1 MRIRTILIGIVVI
14 VVGLFV
20 TGYAILKSLDLND
33 YKDVLAEQVKQ
44 ATGRD
49 VTVGGNIELEVSFTP
64 RLAVNDVTFSN
75 AEWGTRPEMIKLE
88 RLEAVVDL
96 IPLLSSEVRVNRFVM
111 VGADVLLETDAE
123 GNPNWAFP
131 SASDGD
137 TAATGS
143 DGTEY
148 QISVD
153 EVSVE
158 RALITYRDGRTGE
171 TQTVAIDNLSAAADS
186 AAVPIVLALAGSLN
200 DSPVTVDG
208 TIPSFNELQAGGEM
222 PIDLKIQGGG
232 AAVTAKGVVSAAAF
246 DVTVTA
252 AGQSLADLGALAGAE
267 LPAIGPYTLS
277 AIVTNPDGA
286 YQLGDFTLKMADST
300 LSGTASI
307 ALDGPRPKLVADL
320 QSTRLDLADF
330 GVEPAPTADEAATTP
345 EGGDDGRIFPDDPLP
360 LDGLQLADATVRFTG
375 IEVIREPQ
383 TLKNVAVDIVLENG
397 RLTMNNIGADLA
409 GGKLT
414 VSGIIDSSQN
424 PAGISLK
431 LVSNQIEAGSL
442 LQTLGETPIFTGG
455 TVNLDVD
462 VAGSG
467 NSVREIMAS
476 LGGTTNFEMGQG
488 KIDNTFAKILLSDLF
503 QLIVSGGADGSNL
516 NCVVSRF
523 SITGGVAES
532 TALVIDTNGATILG
546 TGTVD
551 LRDEKPDIGLV
562 PHAKQTNL
570 ANIAIPVRI
579 RGTLADPSVA
589 PDPGAM
595 ATGLVSTVGGI
606 GTGVFD
612 ALASVT
618 GNGTSGSADSS
629 GGNACVTALA
639 SPAAEQPQSSGEKI
653 TEGAEQMLDGA
664 GQAGEG
670 IGQGAGEL
678 LDDAGSA
685 IEGLF
690 GN

>member
-20 TGYAILKSLDLND
+20 TGYAILKSLNLND

-49 VTVGGNIELEVSFTP
+49 LVLGGDIELEVSFTP
-64 RLAVNDVTFSN
+64 RLAVNDVAFSN

-96 IPLLSSEVRVNRFVM
+96 LPLLSSEVRVNRFVL
-111 VGADVLLETDAE
+111 VGADVLLETDTD
-123 GNPNWAFP
+123 GIPNWGFP
-131 SASDGD
+131 SAG
-137 TAATGS
+137 
-143 DGTEY
+143 GTQTTETSGGTQY

-153 EVSVE
+153 EVSIE

-171 TQTVAIDNLSAAADS
+171 VQTVAIDTLSGAADS
-186 AAVPIVLALAGSLN
+186 ANEPIALALAGSLN

-232 AAVTAKGVVSAAAF
+232 ATVTAKGVVSAAAF

-252 AGQSLADLGALAGAE
+252 SGQSLADLGALTGAE
-267 LPAIGPYTLS
+267 LPAIGPYNLS
-277 AIVTNPDGA
+277 AIATNPDGA
-286 YQLGDFTLKMADST
+286 YQFANLDFKMADSILT
-300 LSGTASI
+300 GTASV
-307 ALDGPRPKLVADL
+307 ALGGARPVIVADL
-320 QSTRLDLADF
+320 QSTHLDLADF
-330 GVEPAPTADEAATTP
+330 GVEPAPPADEAASTP
-345 EGGDDGRIFPDDPLP
+345 SGGDDGRVFPDDPLP
-360 LDGLQLADATVRFTG
+360 FDGLHVADATVRFTG
-375 IEVIREPQ
+375 AQVIRAPQ
-383 TLKNVAVDIVLENG
+383 SLNNVAVDIVLENG

-409 GGKLT
+409 GGKLAI
-414 VSGIIDSSQN
+414 SGIVDASLN
-424 PAGISLK
+424 PAGVSLK

-442 LQTLGETPIFTGG
+442 LQTFGEAPIFTGG
-455 TVNLDVD
+455 KVNLDVD

-467 NSVREIMAS
+467 NSVRQIMAS
-476 LGGTTNFEMGQG
+476 LGGTTNFEMGPGQ
-488 KIDNTFAKILLSDLF
+488 IDNGFARILLSDLF
-503 QLIVSGGADGSNL
+503 QLIASGGADGSNL

-523 SITGGVAES
+523 SINGGLAES

-551 LRDEKPDIGLV
+551 LRSEEPDIGLV
-562 PHAKQTNL
+562 PSAKQANL
-570 ANIAIPVRI
+570 ANLAIPVRI
-579 RGTLADPSVA
+579 GGTLADPSVG
-589 PDPGAM
+589 PDPAAM
-595 ATGLVSTVGGI
+595 ATGLVGTVGGI
-606 GTGVFD
+606 GTGIFD
-612 ALASVT
+612 TLASVT
-618 GNGTSGSADSS
+618 GGGTSGSTDGS
-629 GGNACVTALA
+629 GGNACVAALDT
-639 SPAAEQPQSSGEKI
+639 SGAAQPQSSGDMI
-653 TEGAEQMLDGA
+653 TEGAERMLEGA

>member
-49 VTVGGNIELEVSFTP
+49 VTLGGNIELEVSFTP

-96 IPLLSSEVRVNRFVM
+96 IPLLSSEVRVNRFVL

-123 GNPNWAFP
+123 GNPNWSFP
-131 SASDGD
+131 SADGSE
-137 TAATGS
+137 TTETTSG
-143 DGTEY
+143 GTEY

-171 TQTVAIDNLSAAADS
+171 TQTVAIDTLSAAADS
-186 AAVPIVLALAGSLN
+186 AAVPIALALAGSLN
-200 DSPVTVDG
+200 DSPVSVNG
-208 TIPSFNELQAGGEM
+208 TIPSLNELQAGGEM
-222 PIDLKIQGGG
+222 PIDLKVEGGG
-232 AAVTAKGVVSAAAF
+232 ATVTAKGVVSAAAF

-252 AGQSLADLGALAGAE
+252 AGQSLADLGALTGAE

-277 AIVTNPDGA
+277 AIITNPDGA
-286 YQLGDFTLKMADST
+286 YQLGDFNLKMGDST
-300 LSGTASI
+300 LSGTASV
-307 ALDGPRPKLVADL
+307 ALNGARPRIVADL
-320 QSTRLDLADF
+320 QSTHLDLADF
-330 GVEPAPTADEAATTP
+330 GVEPAPPADAAASTP
-345 EGGDDGRIFPDDPLP
+345 EGGGDGRIFPDDPLP
-360 LDGLQLADATVRFTG
+360 LEGLRIADATIRFTG
-375 IEVIREPQ
+375 IEVIRAPQ

-414 VSGIIDSSQN
+414 VSGIVDASQN

-442 LQTLGETPIFTGG
+442 LQTLGEAPIFTGG

-467 NSVREIMAS
+467 NSVRQIMAS
-476 LGGTTNFEMGQG
+476 LGGTTNFEMGPGQ
-488 KIDNTFAKILLSDLF
+488 IDNTFAKILLSDLF
-503 QLIVSGGADGSNL
+503 QLIVSGGANGSNL

-532 TALVIDTNGATILG
+532 TALVVDTNGATILG
-546 TGTVD
+546 GGTVD
-551 LRDEKPDIGLV
+551 LRSEEPDIGLV

-589 PDPGAM
+589 PDPSAM
-595 ATGLVSTVGGI
+595 AEGVVSTVGGI
-606 GTGVFD
+606 GTGVFN
-612 ALASVT
+612 ALANVT
-618 GNGTSGSADSS
+618 GGGSDTGDSA
-629 GGNACVTALA
+629 GGNACVAALEA
-639 SPAAEQPQSSGEKI
+639 SGAAQPQSSGDMI
-653 TEGAEQMLDGA
+653 TEGAGQMLEGA